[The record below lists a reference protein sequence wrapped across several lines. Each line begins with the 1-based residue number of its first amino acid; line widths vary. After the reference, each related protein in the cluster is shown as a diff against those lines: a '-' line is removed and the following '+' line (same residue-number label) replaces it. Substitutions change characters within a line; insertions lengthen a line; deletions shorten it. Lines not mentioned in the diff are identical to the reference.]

1 MTLQKHVSMLMFWGV
16 AWYDQS
22 LLFPFCLCAEKTFF
36 FFILR
41 ETWDKEENTA
51 SLKHSVKNV
60 GWQKNNDL
68 GLLLHCLSERDELD
82 SRVKPRM
89 KL

>member
-1 MTLQKHVSMLMFWGV
+1 MISHYSFHSVSV
-16 AWYDQS
+16 Q
-22 LLFPFCLCAEKTFF
+22 KTFF
-36 FFILR
+36 FFFLR

-51 SLKHSVKNV
+51 SLKHSAKNV